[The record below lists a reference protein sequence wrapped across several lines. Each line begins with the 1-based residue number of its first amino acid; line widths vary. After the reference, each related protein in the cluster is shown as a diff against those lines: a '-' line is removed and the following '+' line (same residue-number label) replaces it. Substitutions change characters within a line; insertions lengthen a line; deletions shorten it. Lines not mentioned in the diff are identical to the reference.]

1 MPYSFEGL
9 MLLIGKDR
17 KKIYDR
23 FVGNKFIAEPEFLLE
38 YITRESKKGSQDI
51 YNAPS

>member
-9 MLLIGKDR
+9 MLLIAKDR

-23 FVGNKFIAEPEFLLE
+23 FLNEKFIAEPEFLLT
-38 YITRESKKGSQDI
+38 YLNR
-51 YNAPS
+51 